1 MSAKTRGG
9 RAPARSRPGSTD
21 RASPATRAT
30 HAPSCTLTNTTT
42 LPPSDNSSG
51 DDINLSDHESTSS
64 VGDTEQQ
71 PTKKRHQRT
80 KSKKRRQT
88 SVEGEAQIDKSL
100 RPLECSLRESPTT
113 IKCMYSPV

>member
-9 RAPARSRPGSTD
+9 RVLARSRPGPTD

-30 HAPSCTLTNTTT
+30 HAPSRTLTDTTT

-51 DDINLSDHESTSS
+51 DDINLSDHESASS
-64 VGDTEQQ
+64 VGDRDQR
-71 PTKKRHQRT
+71 PTKKSRRRT

-100 RPLECSLRESPTT
+100 PPLERALRESPATVKH
-113 IKCMYSPV
+113 IYLPA